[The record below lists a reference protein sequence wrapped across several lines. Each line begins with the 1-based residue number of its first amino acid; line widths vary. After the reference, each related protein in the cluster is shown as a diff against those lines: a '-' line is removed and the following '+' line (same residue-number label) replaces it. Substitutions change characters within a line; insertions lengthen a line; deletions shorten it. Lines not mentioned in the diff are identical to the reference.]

1 MPSGGTGLFHSY
13 RYDLWYAGLM
23 ARKMK
28 LRGTL
33 NTTTDEFERQMAI
46 ALEIMKKDW
55 VALRALALGDQYPDL
70 DVEKSLAR
78 KRAAARGKMPK
89 D

>member
-1 MPSGGTGLFHSY
+1 
-13 RYDLWYAGLM
+13 
-23 ARKMK
+23 MK